1 MKLRWTSMRETSRPL
16 RTILGQYANY
26 VRSAVPLRTF
36 LPKVT
41 LSITKGDFLIRT
53 AENWKDVES
62 VLKLRYEV
70 FLREGLNLN
79 FPLGMDVDR
88 WDPLA
93 DHLMVIDT
101 RNGQLIGTYRLIS
114 SSFSND
120 FYSQS
125 EFELAPFLTTLGGK
139 LELSR
144 ACIKASY
151 RSTAAISLLWRGIA
165 AYANAV
171 GARYLFGCA
180 SIKTMDRHVADD
192 LIGYFRKEGMFETK
206 EGVTPHPNFRMP
218 AASSPRDP
226 NAPPLSVREA
236 IPPLLGSY
244 LRAGAKVLCEPAL
257 DRSFKCLDFLT
268 VLDFANIN
276 AAFERRYLS
285 A

>member
-1 MKLRWTSMRETSRPL
+1 MKLRLNSMRESSRPL

-26 VRSAVPLRTF
+26 VRSAVPLRNF

-41 LSITKGDFLIRT
+41 MSITKGDFLIRT
-53 AENWKDVES
+53 AESWKDVES

-93 DHLMVIDT
+93 DHLMVIDQ
-101 RNGQLIGTYRLIS
+101 RNHQLIGTYRLIS

-120 FYSQS
+120 FYSAS
-125 EFELAPFLTTLGGK
+125 EFELAPFLTKTLGGK

-144 ACIKASY
+144 ACIKAEY

-180 SIKTMDRHVADD
+180 SIKTMDRGVADQLMD
-192 LIGYFRKEGMFETK
+192 YFRQEGLFENK
-206 EGVTPHPNFRMP
+206 EGVFPLPNYRMP
-218 AASSPRDP
+218 EATPRTEP
-226 NAPPLSVREA
+226 LAPLKVREA

-268 VLDFANIN
+268 VLDFTNIN

-285 A
+285 S